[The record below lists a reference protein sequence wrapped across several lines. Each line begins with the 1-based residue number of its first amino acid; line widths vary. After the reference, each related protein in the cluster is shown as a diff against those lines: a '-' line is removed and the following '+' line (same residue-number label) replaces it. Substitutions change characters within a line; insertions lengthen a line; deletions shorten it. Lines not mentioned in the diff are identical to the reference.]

1 MGFPKKKRIPQ
12 KNSFL
17 FFFHRKE
24 IFLSQKNVFFFKL
37 NFVFSK
43 KFQITNRREVMQMQ
57 RDSELNEV
65 QKQHLVHKLQDQA
78 AEIAQLDVE
87 EIIYDSNKKRMDRA
101 KQRMDYFTRFADI
114 ISETMTLSEI
124 FWSLMQLDMERMKNR
139 NKYDSRL
146 EAYRIDSLA
155 CNRRIVSIC
164 SFLSC
169 FFISVKIN

>member
-1 MGFPKKKRIPQ
+1 
-12 KNSFL
+12 
-17 FFFHRKE
+17 
-24 IFLSQKNVFFFKL
+24 
-37 NFVFSK
+37 
-43 KFQITNRREVMQMQ
+43 MQMQ

-87 EIIYDSNKKRMDRA
+87 AIIYDSNKKRMDRA

-146 EAYRIDSLA
+146 EGYRIDSLA
-155 CNRRIVSIC
+155 CNRRIVSIVFYRAC
-164 SFLSC
+164 LPP
-169 FFISVKIN
+169 